1 MFIIS
6 LHTQIVD
13 TPAAVTFDN
22 VEPLG
27 YFGDELVTLM
37 VMILI
42 QREFNILPSTLFVIR
57 SVLEQSRVP
66 TIYT

>member
-6 LHTQIVD
+6 LHTQIVTVD

-22 VEPLG
+22 VEPWG
-27 YFGDELVTLM
+27 YFGDELDLVTLK

-42 QREFNILPSTLFVIR
+42 QQEFNILPSTLFVIR
-57 SVLEQSRVP
+57 SVLE
-66 TIYT
+66 